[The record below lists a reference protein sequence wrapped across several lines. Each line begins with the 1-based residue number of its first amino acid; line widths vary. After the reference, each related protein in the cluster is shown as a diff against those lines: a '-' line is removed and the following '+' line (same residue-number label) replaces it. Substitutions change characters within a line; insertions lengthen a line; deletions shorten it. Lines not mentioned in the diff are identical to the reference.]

1 MSDRIIKINK
11 LIREQLGQIINKE
24 IELPLGTIITI
35 TKVTTAK
42 DLRQANVFVS
52 ILPDEQIREAM
63 KTLIREAKALRNWLN
78 EKIVLRNIP
87 KLRFHLDEE
96 EKKAMEI
103 DELLNN
109 LK

>member
-1 MSDRIIKINK
+1 MSDRIIKING
-11 LIREQLGQIINKE
+11 LIREQLGLIINKE

-35 TKVTTAK
+35 TKVTTSK
-42 DLRQANVFVS
+42 DLRQANVYVS
-52 ILPDEQIREAM
+52 ILPDEQIHAAI
-63 KTLIREAKALRNWLN
+63 KALILEAKDLRNWLN

-103 DELLNN
+103 DELLDS